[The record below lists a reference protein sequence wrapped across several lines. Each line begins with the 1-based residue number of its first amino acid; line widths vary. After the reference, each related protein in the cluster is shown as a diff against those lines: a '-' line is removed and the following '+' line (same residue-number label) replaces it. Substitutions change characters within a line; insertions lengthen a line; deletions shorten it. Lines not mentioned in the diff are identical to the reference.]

1 MLRKLDNLLTVIFK
15 NCEGDEKSLKLVPH
29 QEQPLEPFQIQL
41 GKSEEVTYHVFPWY
55 KVGVSMEIT
64 YCVSLALADLGEHVN

>member
-41 GKSEEVTYHVFPWY
+41 GKSEEVTYQ
-55 KVGVSMEIT
+55 VGVSMEIT